1 MQAELNEFKR
11 KKVCNLVPTP
21 PYASLVGLKWI
32 FYNKIEKEGNLV
44 WNKSRL
50 IVKGIDYEETFAS
63 VARLEVVRIFLAYV
77 AHKKIEVF
85 QMDVKWAFMNG
96 ELEEVMCV

>member
-1 MQAELNEFKR
+1 MEMELEHFDWAEMMQAELNEFKR

-44 WNKSRL
+44 
-50 IVKGIDYEETFAS
+50 
-63 VARLEVVRIFLAYV
+63 
-77 AHKKIEVF
+77 
-85 QMDVKWAFMNG
+85 
-96 ELEEVMCV
+96 